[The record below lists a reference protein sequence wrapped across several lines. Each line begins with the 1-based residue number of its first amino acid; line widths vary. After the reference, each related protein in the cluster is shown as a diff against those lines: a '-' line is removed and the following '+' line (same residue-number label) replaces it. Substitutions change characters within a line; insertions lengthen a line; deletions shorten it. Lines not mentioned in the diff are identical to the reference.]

1 MYIAFLF
8 FILTATTLMISLNYI
23 IRCFLF
29 ILFFYFK
36 SPKLFN
42 QLKNKKIKQNLYQW
56 NLSYQQFVAL
66 MKVAKFFMHQTVSYA
81 VKIMNKNFWC
91 GDPH

>member
-8 FILTATTLMISLNYI
+8 FILTADSNDCSKLYNQVFFY
-23 IRCFLF
+23 
-29 ILFFYFK
+29 FFYFK

-42 QLKNKKIKQNLYQW
+42 QLKNKKIKNKNKIFISGTYLT
-56 NLSYQQFVAL
+56 SFVAL
-66 MKVAKFFMHQTVSYA
+66 IKVAKFFVDQTVSYA